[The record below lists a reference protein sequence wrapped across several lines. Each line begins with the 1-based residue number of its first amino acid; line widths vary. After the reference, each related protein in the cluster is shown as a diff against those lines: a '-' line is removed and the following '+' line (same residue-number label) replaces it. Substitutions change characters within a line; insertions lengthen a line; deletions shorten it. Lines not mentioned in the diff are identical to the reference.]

1 MLKANISANRIA
13 RLSSLQYKVSDST
26 KIGYL
31 KTKGFIS
38 AIETKIKL
46 TKYLSKKLEEVL
58 ILDFVIVY
66 SSWSLTNILPI
77 NHELCD
83 CNQEKADAWIVL
95 HALVVSKNN
104 PFSYCLLGC
113 RCTFYFV
120 KLFSHH
126 KHNLRG
132 VHKSVTPQI
141 IKTLIGFY
149 AFSGCDQMGRFYG
162 YSKNHVH

>member
-26 KIGYL
+26 KIVYL

-66 SSWSLTNILPI
+66 SS
-77 NHELCD
+77 
-83 CNQEKADAWIVL
+83 
-95 HALVVSKNN
+95 
-104 PFSYCLLGC
+104 
-113 RCTFYFV
+113 
-120 KLFSHH
+120 
-126 KHNLRG
+126 
-132 VHKSVTPQI
+132 
-141 IKTLIGFY
+141 
-149 AFSGCDQMGRFYG
+149 
-162 YSKNHVH
+162 